1 MLCLGALSAIYLP
14 IYQTSA
20 TPSSEKIAISTN
32 SSRSFI
38 NIENM
43 VPGDKITKSLQVIN
57 EGNVDFNYKLSVE
70 MESGDQVLFDNLKVT
85 ITDKDKDIYNGSIK
99 ELNTLNLG
107 ELLSFKKNDL
117 LFTVELPKVV
127 GNDVKNKTTVIGFNF
142 VAEGLNESEN
152 ASGNGNNLPNTATN
166 HFNFLL
172 AGALLLLGGSSI
184 LIYVTRKSRIKI

>member
-38 NIENM
+38 NLENM

-57 EGNVDFNYKLSVE
+57 EGNVDFNYKLSAE

-117 LFTVELPKVV
+117 LFTVELPKVA
-127 GNDVKNKTTVIGFNF
+127 GNEVKNKTTVIGFNF
-142 VAEGLNESEN
+142 VAEGLNEGGN
-152 ASGNGNNLPNTATN
+152 GNGNNLPNTATN
-166 HFNFLL
+166 HFNLLL